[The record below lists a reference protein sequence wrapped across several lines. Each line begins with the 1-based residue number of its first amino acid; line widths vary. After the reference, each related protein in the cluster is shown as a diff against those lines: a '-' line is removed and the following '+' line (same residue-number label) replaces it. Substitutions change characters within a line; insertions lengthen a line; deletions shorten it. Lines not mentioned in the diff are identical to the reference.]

1 MFNLDYCG
9 FLLCVLTLIGVQW
22 HLPPSSICQSECWVV
37 FLSRGEGS
45 FGANCWIR
53 WEIVVAPGGDKSH
66 GSLGHHTIQYHTI
79 PYHTIP

>member
-37 FLSRGEGS
+37 FLSRGEAS

-53 WEIVVAPGGDKSH
+53 WEIVVAPACALVISH
-66 GSLGHHTIQYHTI
+66 TGPPPHPWLATSLLLS
-79 PYHTIP
+79 